1 MNRQSGFTTFTV
13 TLILLFILLAVS
25 LLVGKVLVTDRRV
38 ALNEVLYRQAMAM
51 AEQGLADG
59 FGRLAIDP
67 SWWTGPS
74 GATISLSG
82 GSYKLIALDDVAVAV
97 GSTVVT
103 PIVVRAEA
111 TLNNSQAEAVVQT
124 KVVINNK
131 VVPGSTPAPLM
142 VAGGAV
148 VGSNFTVAANPNGGG
163 LGVPVS
169 IWSDKPVDIGNSAQT
184 CHQDAYDAGS
194 CAAAAISSK
203 KDGKQADIKDNDP
216 TFPTD
221 LLWYLFNEHDD
232 AAGWANLE
240 SKANQ
245 IVNSCSGLGPTSTG
259 LIIVK
264 GNCDPGANIGTQAA
278 PVVLIIKDGSL
289 KANGNLQ
296 LYGLVFAYSSHPATA
311 TTDITLNG
319 GAKVNGVLAANYDP
333 KLKGTYD
340 AKYDASVMTNIKNGA
355 AFKTPKQIPGS
366 WRDW

>member
-25 LLVGKVLVTDRRV
+25 LLVGKLLVTDRRV

-59 FGRLAIDP
+59 LGHLAID
-67 SWWTGPS
+67 STWRTS
-74 GATISLSG
+74 AATSTLAT
-82 GSYKLIALDDVAVAV
+82 GSYTLSAVDDAPIII
-97 GSTVVT
+97 GSTVVI
-103 PIVVRAEA
+103 PIIVRSQA

-124 KVVINNK
+124 KVIIDNK
-131 VVPGSTPAPLM
+131 VVPDSTPAPLM

-148 VGSNFTVAANPNGGG
+148 VGSNFSVAANPNGGG
-163 LGVPVS
+163 LGVPISV
-169 IWSDKPVDIGNSAQT
+169 WSDKPVDIGNSAQT

-194 CAAAAISSK
+194 CGADAISSS

-221 LLWYLFNEHDD
+221 LLWYLLNEHDD

-245 IVNSCSGLGPTSTG
+245 IVNNCNGLGPTTTG
-259 LIIVK
+259 IIIVK
-264 GNCDPGANIGTQAA
+264 GDCDPGANIGTQAA

-296 LYGLVFAYSSHPATA
+296 LYGLVFAYSSHPTTA

-340 AKYDASVMTNIKNGA
+340 AKYDAKVMTNIQNGA